1 MCAFTDS
8 SEEEIRFAAFLITHF
23 FSFRSVMKYLSYN
36 LPRGFSPWFD
46 EIITLKKRSSNIVFC
61 CHIESNTVN
70 KTNLLIFFSNLRNLS
85 LNY

>member
-36 LPRGFSPWFD
+36 LPRGFSPWF
-46 EIITLKKRSSNIVFC
+46 VFC

-70 KTNLLIFFSNLRNLS
+70 KTNLLIFFSN
-85 LNY
+85 